1 MLNGICQNSARDK
14 GTELKDISVHKYARK
29 RKKKSELNKRKYKH
43 QRALKQK

>member
-1 MLNGICQNSARDK
+1 MGSVRENSARDK